1 MKKLLL
7 LLAILACIPAIVYAG
22 GNPPSKKQLDAYRVE
37 TGLKVDGVLDEPEWM
52 LATIADGFVQ
62 TSPKPGVPSSQR
74 TEVRIL
80 YNDAALFV
88 GATLFDTNPD
98 SILQELT
105 DRDQLGNT
113 DYFGVIIDAYKDGIN
128 GLGFLV
134 TPAGVQYDLKYSAL
148 GNNGGG
154 PGSFVQNGD
163 RNWDAVW
170 DVKTHR
176 TTDGWV
182 VEMIIPYSAIR
193 FPNQAEQS
201 WHINFARQ
209 VRRSREESFWNPV
222 DPEQQGFINQSG
234 QLNGICDIKSP
245 LRLSATPFVAV
256 YAENLHDGSSDPVN
270 SWGRSFNGGM
280 DIRYG
285 INDAFTLD
293 MTLIPD
299 FGEAISDNQVL
310 NLSPF
315 EVRFDENRQF
325 FTEGVELFN
334 KGGLFYSRRVGGR
347 PLYFWDAEDQ
357 VGENEEL
364 ISNPSTTQLINATKI
379 SGRTQKGTGLGLFNA
394 VSGRS
399 FATIK
404 NTETGEKRPFETNPL
419 TNYNVLV
426 FDQNLKNNSYVTLL
440 NTNVWRAGEA
450 YDANVSG
457 LVFDIRNKANSY
469 GISGQGALS
478 QQYFPGQTDLGHTWY
493 LGLSRLSGE
502 WRWGL
507 NYSEESDTYDPNDLG
522 FLYNNNARE
531 WSGYLSYN
539 RFKPF
544 GAFNRGGAEMW
555 MGYNRLYSP
564 SAFLDMGINMNG
576 WLTTRNFFAFG
587 VWTYFEP
594 IPTHDYFETRTEG
607 RYLLVPDNY
616 NLGGWIST
624 DYRKKLAIDVET
636 NFRKFNEEGRWRLN
650 IWTGLRYR
658 FSDKWN
664 MRASNLFSYYPN
676 DVGFTTFDENDQP
689 IFGRRDWVTVENS
702 LQSNFT
708 FSNRMVLSFRLRHY
722 WSSVRYHELFDLAAD
737 GSLGPSAF
745 DEFRD
750 NSFNAFNID
759 CIYRWRFAPGSDLF
773 IIWKNSMLGY
783 DEEMETVRY
792 EYARGVSQL
801 FELPQRNSISV
812 KLIYY
817 LDYQLITSK
826 I

>member
-1 MKKLLL
+1 MKKLLF
-7 LLAILACIPAIVYAG
+7 LLALLASFFTFTYAKG
-22 GNPPSKKQLDAYRVE
+22 DPPGKKQMEAIRIE
-37 TGLKVDGVLDEPEWM
+37 KGLKLDGVLDEPEW
-52 LATIADGFVQ
+52 LTADVADGFIQ
-62 TSPKPGVPSSQR
+62 TSPDPGGQSSQK

-80 YNDAALFV
+80 YNDVALFV
-88 GATLFDTNPD
+88 GATLFDTDPD

-148 GNNGGG
+148 GSGGG
-154 PGSFVQNGD
+154 SSAVQNGD

-170 DVKTHR
+170 EAKAQR
-176 TTDGWV
+176 TPEGWV

-193 FPNQAEQS
+193 FPNRPDQS

-209 VRRSREESFWNPV
+209 VRRNREESFWNSV
-222 DPEQQGFINQSG
+222 DPAQQGFVNQSG
-234 QLNGICDIKSP
+234 ELNGIHGIKSP

-256 YAENLHDGSSDPVN
+256 YTENLHDASGDPVN

-334 KGGLFYSRRVGGR
+334 KGGLFYSRRVGGQ
-347 PLYFWDAEDQ
+347 PFYANEVEDML
-357 VGENEEL
+357 GEDEEL
-364 ISNPSTTQLINATKI
+364 VFNPSTTQLLNATKI
-379 SGRTQKGTGLGLFNA
+379 SGRTKKGTGLGLFNA
-394 VSGRS
+394 TSGRS
-399 FATIK
+399 FAEIK
-404 NTETGEKRPFETNPL
+404 NAETGETRTVETNPF
-419 TNYNVLV
+419 TNYNVVV

-440 NTNVWRAGEA
+440 NTNVWRSGEA
-450 YDANVSG
+450 YEANVTG
-457 LVFDIRNKANSY
+457 TVFDLRTKDNNY
-469 GISGQGALS
+469 GISGNGALS
-478 QQYFPGQTDLGHTWY
+478 QQYFTDQTDLGHTY
-493 LGLSRLSGE
+493 NLGVRKLSGQ

-507 NYSEESDTYDPNDLG
+507 EYGEESDTYDPNDLG
-522 FLYNNNARE
+522 FLFNNNSRS
-531 WSGYLSYN
+531 WSGYLSFN
-539 RFKPF
+539 QFKPF
-544 GAFNRGGAEMW
+544 GPFNRGGAEIW
-555 MGYNRLYSP
+555 TGYNRLYAP
-564 SAFLDMGINMNG
+564 NAFMDFGVNMNG
-576 WLTTRNFFAFG
+576 WLTTKKFFAFG
-587 VWTYFEP
+587 IWTYFAP
-594 IPTHDYFETRTEG
+594 VASHDYFETRTEG
-607 RYLLVPDNY
+607 RFLRVPDNY
-616 NLGGWIST
+616 NFGGWIST
-624 DYRKKLAIDVET
+624 DYRKKLALDVET
-636 NFRKFNEEGRWRLN
+636 NFRKFNEEGRWRFNL
-650 IWTGLRYR
+650 WVMPRYR

-664 MRASNLFSYYPN
+664 MRMTNAVSFYPS
-676 DVGFTTFDENDQP
+676 DVGFTTFNENEEP

-722 WSSVRYHELFDLAAD
+722 WSSVQYEALFDLESD
-737 GSLGPSAF
+737 GSLSPSAF
-745 DEFRD
+745 SEFRD

-759 CIYRWRFAPGSDLF
+759 CIYRWRFAPGSDLYV
-773 IIWKNSMLGY
+773 IWKNSIIGY
-783 DEEMETVRY
+783 DEEMDTVRY
-792 EYARGVSQL
+792 DYGRGLSQL
-801 FELPQRNSISV
+801 VELPQRNSLSL